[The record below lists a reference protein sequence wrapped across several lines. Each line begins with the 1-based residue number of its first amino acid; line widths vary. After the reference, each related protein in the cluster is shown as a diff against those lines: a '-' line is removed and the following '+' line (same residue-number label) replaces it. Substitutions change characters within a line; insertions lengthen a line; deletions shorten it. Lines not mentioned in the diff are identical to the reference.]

1 MQERDDEQKI
11 AQASIHVILGGD
23 SYQIKPL
30 VIRDSRE
37 WRHKIIKL
45 IAPLP
50 NTVTKL
56 NIDSVSEFDE
66 SLREML
72 VTNPDEVL
80 NLFFEYAKELNKEE
94 IEAKATDAEMA
105 MAFQEVVKVAFPL
118 AESLPKVLERLAQ

>member
-1 MQERDDEQKI
+1 MEERNEEQKI
-11 AQASIHVILGGD
+11 AQASIEVILGGD
-23 SYQIKPL
+23 KYQIKPL

-50 NTVTKL
+50 NTVTRL
-56 NIDSVSEFDE
+56 NIDSVSEFEE

-80 NLFFEYAKELNKEE
+80 NLFFEYAKELNKKE

-105 MAFQEVVKVAFPL
+105 IAFQEVVKVAFPL
-118 AESLPKVLERLAQ
+118 AESLPKVMARLAQ